1 VPNPPQVRS
10 VADREQP
17 EAQEQER
24 KNHPSNPA
32 EDATSAALAHSGV
45 ATMNNKR
52 KNGAIAPAA
61 CGWPV
66 LLFTATMML
75 AAEIRTEQIDRAPER
90 ASNGLRGQW
99 LMSPDELQPFVD
111 QGV

>member
-24 KNHPSNPA
+24 KNYPSNPA
-32 EDATSAALAHSGV
+32 EDATSAALAHSEV
-45 ATMNNKR
+45 ATMNKR

-66 LLFTATMML
+66 LLFTAPMML